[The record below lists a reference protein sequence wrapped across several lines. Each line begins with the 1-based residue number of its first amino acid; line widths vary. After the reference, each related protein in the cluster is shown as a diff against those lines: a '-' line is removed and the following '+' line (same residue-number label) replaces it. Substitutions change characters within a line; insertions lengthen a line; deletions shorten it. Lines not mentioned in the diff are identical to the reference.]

1 MCDSAMGMI
10 LNIIQHRRI
19 YCTCCY
25 KSPKK
30 SATAKNWKK
39 MEVVHKVA
47 EREMKGTGSGSRPRI
62 RADIKGIMSSGWL
75 PDNSLII
82 SSTTT

>member
-1 MCDSAMGMI
+1 MGMI
-10 LNIIQHRRI
+10 IAIIQRKKFMAI
-19 YCTCCY
+19 CCY

-30 SATAKNWKK
+30 SATANLWKK
-39 MEVVHKVA
+39 MEVAHKVA

-62 RADIKGIMSSGWL
+62 RADITGIMSSGWL